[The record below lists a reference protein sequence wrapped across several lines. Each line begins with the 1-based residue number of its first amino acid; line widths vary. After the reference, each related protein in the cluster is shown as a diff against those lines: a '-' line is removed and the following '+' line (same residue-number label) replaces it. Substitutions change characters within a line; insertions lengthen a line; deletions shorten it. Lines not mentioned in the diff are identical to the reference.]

1 MPNVVTT
8 LRSAANRY
16 APPARAGAVVACVI
30 YVVALAT
37 SLVPLGVDAHSYWTS
52 NPLQPYNGLPMF
64 AQDAYFYSPAFTQA
78 LGPLH
83 ALPWPIFAGVW
94 SAVLC
99 VVLYGLAGR
108 WFGFVLLIPFIAI
121 EIAMGNIHILLAAA
135 IALGFRYPVLWS
147 FLILTKVTPGV
158 GLLWFFVRREW
169 RALGQAIAATT
180 AIAGI
185 SFLVAP
191 HLWNDWIETLKATYA
206 QSVPQPLPLGVI
218 PIPGRLVIAAGIV
231 MYGARTDRR
240 WLVPIAAVIAIPVM
254 YVNSLT
260 ILVAVPFLWS
270 ARDERLPRF
279 LGRRRPVVADGALAP
294 VEAGATL

>member
-1 MPNVVTT
+1 M
-8 LRSAANRY
+8 
-16 APPARAGAVVACVI
+16 
-30 YVVALAT
+30 
-37 SLVPLGVDAHSYWTS
+37 
-52 NPLQPYNGLPMF
+52 
-64 AQDAYFYSPAFTQA
+64 
-78 LGPLH
+78 
-83 ALPWPIFAGVW
+83 
-94 SAVLC
+94 LC

-169 RALGQAIAATT
+169 RALGQAVGAT
-180 AIAGI
+180 AVIAGI

-191 HLWNDWIETLKATYA
+191 HLWSDWIETLKATYA
-206 QSVPQPLPLGVI
+206 QSVPQPLLLGVI